1 MVEVVAPVRLRSISC
16 APGQPQV
23 DILSGPNAFQPKF
36 KYEPTFQEHRVPQ
49 NGDDAR
55 QESVEHQ

>member
-1 MVEVVAPVRLRSISC
+1 MKSAWDALPTRDDDGCVLAVVEATSESRS
-16 APGQPQV
+16 
-23 DILSGPNAFQPKF
+23 KF
-36 KYEPTFQEHRVPQ
+36 KYEPAFQEHRVPQ